1 MEALR
6 SLKEATGIRMED
18 DEVIKNEKYFLKLNK
33 REFRTYSGHALSRIA
48 KKKKNCKQPELLPIT
63 KDIEKLRKFLLYELN

>member
-1 MEALR
+1 MLCLELQ
-6 SLKEATGIRMED
+6 
-18 DEVIKNEKYFLKLNK
+18 
-33 REFRTYSGHALSRIA
+33 